1 MGGRA
6 RNLDFAGRLYTNDDG
21 EPAISFGKY
30 KGKTAREVYESD
42 PSYFDWIDK
51 GEFTLDTKRQF
62 ARLKEQFRREQKQR
76 DAELQKAPASDE
88 ALRALQGKY
97 QGRLF

>member
-1 MGGRA
+1 MRQPRA
-6 RNLDFAGRLYTNDDG
+6 AND
-21 EPAISFGKY
+21 
-30 KGKTAREVYESD
+30 
-42 PSYFDWIDK
+42 
-51 GEFTLDTKRQF
+51 EFRMVVTRGNKRQIAEKRQF

-76 DAELQKAPASDE
+76 DADLQKAPASDE